1 MPITLILYV
10 VSLVGFAGLTALSA
24 FQSGSMLFGVCSLLF
39 LLSALLLALRKPAA
53 RLPFFVVAA
62 TMILWWLYT
71 MVLIVLEGW
80 PHMDPISSA
89 ISLVPGIAFIAY
101 FVAGS
106 VYVFRLFKRP
116 SA

>member
-1 MPITLILYV
+1 MPITLIIFV
-10 VSLVGFAGLTALSA
+10 VSLLGFAGLTVFSA
-24 FQSGSMLFGVCSLLF
+24 FQSGSMLFSATSLLF

-53 RLPFFVVAA
+53 QLPFFIVAA
-62 TMILWWLYT
+62 IMIAWWSHS

-106 VYVFRLFKRP
+106 VYVFRFFKHP